1 MLKVKNDRGFLLIS
15 SYLVLSSLMVVSLSL
30 WTRST
35 FFMKNIDLEAYRLQ
49 SFHLAESGIDQ
60 AIDALET
67 NLAYTGT
74 AGDVTYTKNILI
86 NGVTKTITLGTI
98 NVLVTTPDQQNPN
111 RKKIVSIGNPNA
123 DATVQIKTFRKIITY
138 VDLIPQKMFQF
149 AVFSDEDFSLNGNT
163 TVTVDSYNSNNGP
176 YNALNPGNSGDVGTN
191 STGANMVSLI
201 GNANVNGSVTV
212 GKGGDPNT
220 VIEVSPGATITGS
233 TSASPAVITY
243 VAPTVPTTAVNLG
256 NLSVNGGTTMILP
269 GGTYL
274 MSSLSITGNG
284 NLQFSGPATVY
295 LTGTAN
301 IAGNGISTANNLP
314 SNLIFNVVGNN
325 SVAYSGNGNF
335 YAGIYAPDA
344 SVNVSG
350 NGQVFGAVV
359 ANTYSQDGNGKFHF
373 DEALKD
379 MTNPDR
385 FDSDM
390 VAWQEDGKMMTNTT
404 GAAYSV

>member
-243 VAPTVPTTAVNLG
+243 VAPTAYNSSQFRKFECERRNDHDFAWRNLPHEFSFDNG
-256 NLSVNGGTTMILP
+256 KWKPSIFGACNRLSH
-269 GGTYL
+269 
-274 MSSLSITGNG
+274 GNG
-284 NLQFSGPATVY
+284 
-295 LTGTAN
+295 
-301 IAGNGISTANNLP
+301 
-314 SNLIFNVVGNN
+314 
-325 SVAYSGNGNF
+325 
-335 YAGIYAPDA
+335 
-344 SVNVSG
+344 
-350 NGQVFGAVV
+350 
-359 ANTYSQDGNGKFHF
+359 
-373 DEALKD
+373 
-379 MTNPDR
+379 
-385 FDSDM
+385 
-390 VAWQEDGKMMTNTT
+390 
-404 GAAYSV
+404 